1 MHKHCKTLC
10 RLPPRTTSRTYSHA
24 LNPLGM
30 VVRAPVPP
38 QCPTSRKHN
47 GCQGL
52 SGLGRIKLSPPCCVF
67 TDCLRYFH
75 IWFIFARSNGVMW
88 GSHSREL
95 PAPRGGLGLGD
106 SAGVTR
112 RDHGHRSLTEV
123 GQQSWQQLAANTHRD
138 CDAARDPSAR
148 HPSVIVLFPR
158 ENKGSQPHTNK
169 IKNVVLCVFFP
180 PPLVLFSDYVEPAEK
195 VFISVCKLNALGVFL
210 QLCPRLCWIC

>member
-10 RLPPRTTSRTYSHA
+10 RLPPRTTSRSYSHA

-38 QCPTSRKHN
+38 QCPTSRKRN

-52 SGLGRIKLSPPCCVF
+52 FGLGRIKLSPPCCVF
-67 TDCLRYFH
+67 TDCFRHFH
-75 IWFIFARSNGVMW
+75 IWFIFAHSNGVMQ

-106 SAGVTR
+106 SAGVTG

-138 CDAARDPSAR
+138 CDAAQIP
-148 HPSVIVLFPR
+148 VLDILR
-158 ENKGSQPHTNK
+158 
-169 IKNVVLCVFFP
+169 
-180 PPLVLFSDYVEPAEK
+180 
-195 VFISVCKLNALGVFL
+195 
-210 QLCPRLCWIC
+210 